1 MIIAFTGKGG
11 TGKTLLASMTV
22 LELIDSNVGD
32 LLVIDADPDAN
43 MPDALGVDV
52 ETTLGDVRERFKR
65 EVESGE
71 LPPGFDK
78 QAYMEYLVASAIEET
93 DDFDLL
99 VMGRPEGRGCYCAV
113 NQWLR
118 KVMSDLLPAYDAVVM
133 DCEAGLEHVSRGIIE
148 GVDHVVA
155 VVDHSLKA
163 LKTAARIRDLLDE
176 LEVDVGS
183 LHVVANRVTDE
194 EFEVLSEKARELDLD
209 IVGRVRPDPEVVRID
224 LEGLPVTELPPD
236 SRARS
241 DLREVLRRIGITG

>member
-1 MIIAFTGKGG
+1 MIVAFTGKGG

-22 LELIDSNVGD
+22 LELVESGVGD

-65 EVESGE
+65 EIESGE

-118 KVMSDLLPAYDAVVM
+118 KVMADLLPSYDAVVM

-163 LKTAARIRDLLDE
+163 LKTAARIRDLIDE

-183 LHVVANRVTDE
+183 FHVVANRVTDDE
-194 EFEVLSEKARELDLD
+194 YEVLREKAEEMGLELE
-209 IVGRVRPDPEVVRID
+209 GRVRPDPEVVRID
-224 LEGLPVTELPPD
+224 LEGLPVTELPSD
-236 SRARS
+236 SGARR
-241 DLREVLRRIGITG
+241 DLRRFLARTGIVG